1 MKSLLVDSFSIFALC
16 YDYMRYVLRM
26 FVAVTSHYDVVLYI
40 PVYYEGKIIDV
51 KNTALAHVEHTIN

>member
-1 MKSLLVDSFSIFALC
+1 
-16 YDYMRYVLRM
+16 M

-51 KNTALAHVEHTIN
+51 KNGPRAHRTHNKLRKYLHGIKGNFLGNIFIDVL